1 MVIERIIYSWIIQLK
16 DWKNLN
22 ALTQSYNVFR
32 GFLNRWYGVKPIK
45 IHMKIVCLDSKKILT
60 KSIYTKMFF
69 YYCFGFTFHFYFYII
84 FGI

>member
-1 MVIERIIYSWIIQLK
+1 MFLGDFLTDDTE
-16 DWKNLN
+16 LN
-22 ALTQSYNVFR
+22 PL
-32 GFLNRWYGVKPIK
+32 K
-45 IHMKIVCLDSKKILT
+45 IHVKIVCLDSKKILT